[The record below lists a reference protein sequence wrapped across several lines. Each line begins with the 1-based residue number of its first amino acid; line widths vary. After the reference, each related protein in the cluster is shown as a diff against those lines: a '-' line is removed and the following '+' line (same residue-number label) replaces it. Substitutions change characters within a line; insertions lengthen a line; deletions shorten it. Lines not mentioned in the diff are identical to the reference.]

1 MECSINEMDK
11 SIKNDIY
18 SLIEYDYNGI
28 IGVEAA
34 TAYWG
39 LSTFNPEIPIFLIN
53 DKHAKERGFFVE
65 TSLSMLFVPN
75 INMSNLIK
83 LSEHL
88 RITDPEQTVCDM
100 VRYQRHEFHLFETL
114 LNAYNK
120 MVDIERME
128 YIAKQYNILDRIK
141 ELYKEA
147 LLTEDEG

>member
-1 MECSINEMDK
+1 MECSISKMDR

-39 LSTFNPEIPIFLIN
+39 LSTFNPAIPIFLFN
-53 DKHAKERGFFVE
+53 DNHAEEQGLFVE
-65 TSLSMLFVPN
+65 TTLSTLFVPN
-75 INMSNLIK
+75 VNMDNLIK

-100 VRYQRHEFHLFETL
+100 IRYKRHEFHLFETL
-114 LNAYNK
+114 LSAYSGDVNMERLLSLADYYGITAK
-120 MVDIERME
+120 M
-128 YIAKQYNILDRIK
+128 Q
-141 ELYKEA
+141 ELYEEA
-147 LLTEDEG
+147 LAVEEE